1 MKNRK
6 TLQEELGRMKY
17 LAGIIT
23 EAEAQQ
29 APVQTPAQA
38 PTQNAPTQQGQ
49 NPVKAQV
56 DPQAEPQIDP
66 AKATQTIQ
74 TNMAQGMEV
83 LMQQLPS
90 IMKSFTAT
98 VGDKDGKLETGE
110 EQVAQPQQPQAQQPQ
125 AQQAQSQQP
134 QQVKEGKKS
143 GELMFDEEKYK
154 KQVEDELEESLVAG
168 LIASA
173 PAIMQ
178 LGGKLLQKMGSK
190 TNPNIIQKFGKTV
203 AGAGEKLHHQYLG
216 VIEKIISPLM
226 PNAKPETKK
235 KAAEAMF
242 MVLVSTL
249 FASHLA
255 HPDALTAVK
264 GKEIASYVGKL
275 IPGVMA
281 SIGFS

>member
-29 APVQTPAQA
+29 APTQTPAQA
-38 PTQNAPTQQGQ
+38 PAQNAPTQQGQ
-49 NPVKAQV
+49 TPVNAQT
-56 DPQAEPQIDP
+56 EPQVDP
-66 AKATQTIQ
+66 AKAAQTIQ

-83 LMQQLPS
+83 LMQQLPN

-98 VGDKDGKLETGE
+98 AGDKDGKLETGE
-110 EQVAQPQQPQAQQPQ
+110 EQVAQPQPQAQ
-125 AQQAQSQQP
+125 AQQAQPQQP

-143 GELMFDEEKYK
+143 RELMFDEEKYK